1 MSRDRFAPHG
11 GYNALKRIGL
21 KAISGSGTVKGTKI
35 GGQVLPEDRYAGVI
49 VHIDPEGFWHVSPA
63 YQAPP
68 SVILVVRR
76 VDQRTARIT
85 DHDGNPYSELM
96 RIEDAITILR
106 ELS

>member
-1 MSRDRFAPHG
+1 MSRNRFTPQSHRSIM
-11 GYNALKRIGL
+11 ALRGEKVHRL
-21 KAISGSGTVKGTKI
+21 MSGTQTGF
-35 GGQVLPEDRYAGVI
+35 QVLPEDRYAGVI
-49 VHIDPEGFWHVSPA
+49 VHIDSEGFWHVSPA

-96 RIEDAITILR
+96 RIEDAIKILR

>member
-1 MSRDRFAPHG
+1 MHR
-11 GYNALKRIGL
+11 LM
-21 KAISGSGTVKGTKI
+21 SGTQTGF
-35 GGQVLPEDRYAGVI
+35 QVLPEHRYAGVI
-49 VHIDPEGFWHVSPA
+49 VSVDSEGFRRVTTAVPF
-63 YQAPP
+63 QPT
-68 SVILVVRR
+68 VILVVRR